1 MWAAEGVLTGF
12 ENSLYWSRKR
22 LRDLPSWIADPTIV
36 ALLAEKKITQ
46 AAIAIANEIL
56 KGAQAV
62 VEWAPVDLDPRVA
75 PFIALKG
82 TANLALAAAYEAVKL
97 LGDVV
102 EDFDPKLHPRGKC
115 VVIISTST
123 KTVFNV
129 I

>member
-1 MWAAEGVLTGF
+1 M
-12 ENSLYWSRKR
+12 
-22 LRDLPSWIADPTIV
+22 ADPTIV

-75 PFIALKG
+75 PFIALKA
-82 TANLALAAAYEAVKL
+82 TANLSLAAAYEAVKL

-102 EDFDPKLHPRGKC
+102 EDFNPELHPRGKC
-115 VVIISTST
+115 IVIISTST
-123 KTVFNV
+123 KTVFSV
-129 I
+129 IQTIPLTSICNLKIYSSLP